1 MSIIKCPECH
11 EKVSSEADKCVH
23 CGAPIAREYA
33 ESAETLPTRG
43 VVNPKW
49 ANKKFKVILSAVV
62 GVIVIVC
69 CAVIIPRQIT
79 LKKYKDIL
87 VNCLTERINNSSSH
101 DGWDGL
107 LHIDSIYEDSL
118 YDEDGDI
125 VEQSIS
131 YIVTVETYSSVPCL
145 ASVYYDAYDSS
156 YTLAGLD
163 ELDTEL
169 EISIKTHSDR
179 RIY

>member
-1 MSIIKCPECH
+1 MALIKCPECH
-11 EKVSSEADKCVH
+11 KKISSETEKCVH
-23 CGAPIAREYA
+23 CEAPIAREYA
-33 ESAETLPTRG
+33 ESTETIPTRG
-43 VVNPKW
+43 VVKPKW
-49 ANKKFKVILSAVV
+49 ANKKFKVILPAVV

-69 CAVIIPRQIT
+69 CAVIIPRQVT
-79 LKKYKDIL
+79 LKKNKDIL
-87 VNCLTERINNSSSH
+87 VSCLTEGINNSSSH
-101 DGWDGL
+101 EGWDRL
-107 LHIDSIYEDSL
+107 LHIDSIYENSL
-118 YDEDGDI
+118 YDGDGDI

-131 YIVTVETYSSVPCL
+131 YIVTIETYNNVPCL
-145 ASVYYDAYDSS
+145 ASVYYDAHDGS

>member
-1 MSIIKCPECH
+1 MALIKCPECH
-11 EKVSSEADKCVH
+11 KKISSETEKCVH
-23 CGAPIAREYA
+23 CEAPIAREYA
-33 ESAETLPTRG
+33 ESTETIPTRG
-43 VVNPKW
+43 VVKPKW
-49 ANKKFKVILSAVV
+49 ANKKFKVILPAVV

-69 CAVIIPRQIT
+69 CAVIIPRQVT
-79 LKKYKDIL
+79 LKKYKGIL
-87 VNCLTERINNSSSH
+87 VSCLTEGINNSSSH
-101 DGWDGL
+101 EGWDRL

-118 YDEDGDI
+118 YDGDGEL
-125 VEQSIS
+125 VSQSIS
-131 YIVTVETYSSVPCL
+131 YILTFETYNKIPYI
-145 ASVYYDAYDSS
+145 AYIYYDAYDGS

>member
-1 MSIIKCPECH
+1 MALIKCPECH
-11 EKVSSEADKCVH
+11 KKISSETEKCVH
-23 CGAPIAREYA
+23 CEAPIAREYA
-33 ESAETLPTRG
+33 ESTETIPTRG
-43 VVNPKW
+43 VVKPKW
-49 ANKKFKVILSAVV
+49 ANKKFKVILPPVV

-69 CAVIIPRQIT
+69 CAVIIPRQVT

-87 VNCLTERINNSSSH
+87 VSCLTEGINNSSSH
-101 DGWDGL
+101 EGWDRL

-118 YDEDGDI
+118 YDGDGEL
-125 VEQSIS
+125 VSQSIS
-131 YIVTVETYSSVPCL
+131 YILTFETYNKIPYI
-145 ASVYYDAYDSS
+145 AYIYYDAYDGS

>member
-1 MSIIKCPECH
+1 MSLIKGPECH
-11 EKVSSEADKCVH
+11 KKISSETEKCIH

-33 ESAETLPTRG
+33 ESTETLPARG
-43 VVNPKW
+43 AVKTKW
-49 ANKKFKVILSAVV
+49 ANKKFKAILSAVV

-69 CAVIIPRQIT
+69 CAVIIPRQVT

-87 VNCLTERINNSSSH
+87 VSCLTERINNSSSH
-101 DGWDGL
+101 EGWDRL

-118 YDEDGDI
+118 YDGDGDI

-131 YIVTVETYSSVPCL
+131 YIVTIETYNNVPCL
-145 ASVYYDAYDSS
+145 ASVYYDAHDGS

>member
-1 MSIIKCPECH
+1 MALIKCPECH
-11 EKVSSEADKCVH
+11 KKISSETEKCVH
-23 CGAPIAREYA
+23 CEAPIAREYA
-33 ESAETLPTRG
+33 ESTETIPTRG
-43 VVNPKW
+43 VVKPKW
-49 ANKKFKVILSAVV
+49 ANKKFKVILPAVV

-69 CAVIIPRQIT
+69 CAVIIPRQVT

-87 VNCLTERINNSSSH
+87 VSCLTEGINNSSSH
-101 DGWDGL
+101 EGWDRL

-118 YDEDGDI
+118 YDGDGEL
-125 VEQSIS
+125 VSQSIS
-131 YIVTVETYSSVPCL
+131 YILTFETYNKIPYI
-145 ASVYYDAYDSS
+145 AYIYYDAYDGS

>member
-1 MSIIKCPECH
+1 MALIKCPECH
-11 EKVSSEADKCVH
+11 KKISSETEKCVH
-23 CGAPIAREYA
+23 CGATITREYA
-33 ESAETLPTRG
+33 ENAE
-43 VVNPKW
+43 VVPVHEFAKSKW
-49 ANKKFKVILSAVV
+49 LNKKFMIVMSAIV
-62 GVIVIVC
+62 GVLVIVC
-69 CAVIIPRQIT
+69 CAVIIPRQVT

-87 VNCLTERINNSSSH
+87 VSCLTERINNSSSH
-101 DGWDGL
+101 EGWDRL

-118 YDEDGDI
+118 YDGDGEL
-125 VEQSIS
+125 VSQSIS
-131 YIVTVETYSSVPCL
+131 YILTFETYNKIPYI
-145 ASVYYDAYDSS
+145 AYIYYDAYDGS